1 MKRGLIEW
9 DPRELSRETLQGRV
23 ERCQA
28 LLGERGLDG
37 AVFYTSVAQPVMGRY
52 LTHFLP
58 YWNEGVLVL
67 PRQGEPLLCVG
78 LSNRV
83 FPWIKGSSTLTEIRA
98 SRNLGADAAKAL
110 RERGARRVGLGDRG
124 SIPYRVIAEL
134 EAGLADGEVVDLPEV
149 VQTLRLGLDP
159 DEVRL
164 RTAAGGLVANALAEV
179 VVEPGL
185 TDSALA
191 ARLDRAVRLAGAED
205 TLVLVGPLG
214 QWPGLPQRAELAGSA
229 NLMMQ
234 VEYKGHWVQ
243 VGRTVGADSEA
254 EAAGQ
259 QAALMGL
266 CQAGRDVAG
275 LVAEARAKHGAELY
289 ISRGGRGHP
298 FTGLAED
305 ERLAEGDVVAL
316 LALGRDGALYG
327 DTFALQPDGPRPLT

>member
-9 DPRELSRETLQGRV
+9 DPAELPPETLQARV
-23 ERCQA
+23 GRCQG
-28 LLGERGLDG
+28 LLRERGLDA

-67 PRQGEPLLCVG
+67 PRDGEPLLCVG

-83 FPWIKGSSTLTEIRA
+83 FPWIKGSSTLKEIRV

-110 RERGARRVGLGDRG
+110 AERGARRVGLGDAG
-124 SIPYRVIAEL
+124 SIPYRVVAAL
-134 EAGLADGEVVDLPEV
+134 RAALADGEVVDLPEI

-164 RTAAGGLVANALAEV
+164 RERSGRLVADALAQATP
-179 VVEPGL
+179 EPAG

-191 ARLDRAVRLAGAED
+191 GRLDRRLRLGGAED
-205 TLVLVGPLG
+205 TLVLAGPVG
-214 QWPGLPQRAELAGSA
+214 QWPGLPRGIALDGPA
-229 NLMMQ
+229 NVLLQ

-243 VGRTVGADSEA
+243 VGRTVGANGDG
-254 EAAGQ
+254 AAW
-259 QAALMGL
+259 QASLGAL
-266 CQAGRDVAG
+266 CRAGRDVG
-275 LVAEARAKHGAELY
+275 EMVAEARARHDAELY
-289 ISRGGRGHP
+289 VSRCGRGAP

-305 ERLAEGDVVAL
+305 ARLAEGDVLAL
-316 LALGRDGALYG
+316 LALERGSGRLHG
-327 DTFALQPDGPRPLT
+327 DTYALQPDGAKALT